1 MYNITSL
8 PDFLY
13 HCTPKRNI
21 EKILKE
27 GLSPNYS
34 NSSLAGVFLALYE
47 DIADNYSFMKDDECV
62 TLKIKTCNINEDFLI
77 PDNYE
82 LRDFIEQNYTNF
94 NSYKECNFIDS
105 LNLCGQCAYTLV
117 ISPEDIIF

>member
-1 MYNITSL
+1 MYNIKSL

-13 HCTPKRNI
+13 HCTPNSNL

-27 GLSPNYS
+27 GLSPTYS
-34 NSSLAGVFLALYE
+34 NSSLSGVFLALHE
-47 DIADNYSFMKDDECV
+47 DIAYNYSFMKDEECIV
-62 TLKIKTCNINEDFLI
+62 LKIKTCNINEDYLV

-82 LRDFIEQNYTNF
+82 LRDFVEQNDTNF
-94 NSYKECNFIDS
+94 SSYKECSFIDS
-105 LNLCGQCAYTLV
+105 LNLCGQCAYTQV